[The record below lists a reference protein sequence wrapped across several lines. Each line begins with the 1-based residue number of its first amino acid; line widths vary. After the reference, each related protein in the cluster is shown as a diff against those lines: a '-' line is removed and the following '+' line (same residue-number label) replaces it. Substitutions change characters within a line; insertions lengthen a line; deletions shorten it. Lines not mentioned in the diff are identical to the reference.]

1 VVAEYQQ
8 RAYGVTELCAVLE
21 VARSGY
27 YAWRQGEPS
36 PREQEAAALLAAI
49 EQSFA
54 ASGQTYGSP
63 RVLMDLRDDGWRVSR
78 KRVARL
84 MRQAGLVGRRPRRR
98 RSLTDSAHGLPVAP
112 NLLNREFSAD
122 EPNQKWVG
130 DITYIP
136 TAEGWLYLAVV
147 LDLYSRK
154 VVGWAMSSQVDADLA
169 VASLHMA
176 LTHRRPPAELLYH
189 SDRGSQY
196 ASFTCQTLLT
206 SRHVRISMSRKGN
219 VYDNAVAE
227 SFYSTL
233 KTELVHRRTFQT
245 RTEAAHALFNFITVF
260 YNRQRRHSTLG
271 YLSPQAFERGRQ
283 PPR

>member
-1 VVAEYQQ
+1 
-8 RAYGVTELCAVLE
+8 VLE

-27 YAWRQGEPS
+27 YAWRRGEPS
-36 PREQEAAALLAAI
+36 RREQEEAALVQAI
-49 EQSFA
+49 ERSFA
-54 ASGQTYGSP
+54 ASRQTYGSP
-63 RVLMDLRDDGWRVSR
+63 RVLMDLRTDGWRVSR

-84 MRQAGLVGRRPRRR
+84 MRQAGLVGRMPRRR
-98 RSLTDSAHGLPVAP
+98 RYTTDSAHGLPVAP
-112 NLLNREFSAD
+112 NLLNREFSATAA
-122 EPNQKWVG
+122 NQKWVG

-154 VVGWAMSSQVDADLA
+154 VVGWAMSDSVDANLA
-169 VASLHMA
+169 IASLRMA

-196 ASFTCQTLLT
+196 ASFACQSLLLN
-206 SRHVRISMSRKGN
+206 HGVRISMSRTGN
-219 VYDNAVAE
+219 VHDNAVAE

-233 KTELVHRRTFQT
+233 KVELVHRRTFRS
-245 RTEAAHALFNFITVF
+245 RTEAQLAIFDFIEAF

-271 YLSPQAFERGRQ
+271 YLSPEAYERGLS

>member
-1 VVAEYQQ
+1 VVEYYQQ
-8 RAYGVTELCAVLE
+8 RGYAVTESCAVLE

-27 YAWRQGEPS
+27 YEWRQGKPS
-36 PREQEAAALLAAI
+36 PREQEEAALMQAI

-54 ASGQTYGSP
+54 ASRQTYGSP
-63 RVLMDLRDDGWRVSR
+63 RVYADLRDAGWRVSR

-84 MRQAGLVGRRPRRR
+84 MRQAGLVGRAPVRR
-98 RSLTDSAHGLPVAP
+98 RSVTDSAHGLPVAP

-122 EPNQKWVG
+122 APNQKWVG

-154 VVGWAMSSQVDADLA
+154 AVGWEMRATVDAQL
-169 VASLHMA
+169 VVNSLRMA
-176 LTHRRPPAELLYH
+176 LTHRQPPAELLYH

-196 ASFTCQTLLT
+196 ASLACQTLLL
-206 SRHVRISMSRKGN
+206 SHGVRISMSRQGN

-233 KTELVHRRTFQT
+233 KTELVHRRRFQT
-245 RTEAAHALFNFITVF
+245 RTEARLAVFDFIELF

-271 YLSPQAFERGRQ
+271 FLSPVAFERGLA
-283 PPR
+283 PPP

>member
-1 VVAEYQQ
+1 MVERFRQAGEPVSW
-8 RAYGVTELCAVLE
+8 LCAVLE

-27 YAWRQGEPS
+27 YVWRKGEPS
-36 PREQEAAALLAAI
+36 RREQEEAALMQAI

-54 ASGQTYGSP
+54 ASQQTYGSP
-63 RVLMDLRDDGWRVSR
+63 RVYRDLLEEGWRVSR

-84 MRQAGLVGRRPRRR
+84 MRQAGLVGRMPRRR
-98 RSLTDSAHGLPVAP
+98 RYTTDSAHGLPVAP
-112 NLLNREFSAD
+112 NFLNREFTATA
-122 EPNQKWVG
+122 PNQKWVG

-154 VVGWAMSSQVDADLA
+154 VVGWAMSTTVDANLA
-169 VASLHMA
+169 IASLQVA
-176 LTHRRPPAELLYH
+176 LTNRQPPAELLYH

-196 ASFTCQTLLT
+196 ASFACQSLLL
-206 SRHVRISMSRKGN
+206 RHGVRISMSRTGN
-219 VYDNAVAE
+219 VHDNAVAE

-233 KTELVHRRTFQT
+233 KVELVHRRNF
-245 RTEAAHALFNFITVF
+245 RSRAEAQWAIVAFIEGF
-260 YNRQRRHSTLG
+260 YNRRRRHSTIG
-271 YLSPQAFERGRQ
+271 YLSPEAYERGLT